1 MVGMR
6 SRPRSVFTTPQ
17 NRRRQPQSDEPQ
29 RPKHCE
35 GSTLHRAGSATA
47 CPGMSRS
54 RYKNVSLLSEN
65 LRFRGFVT
73 SEREWEFLRRSRYAR
88 DERKNEYKKYTTA
101 CDESHFLR
109 RHSSQERT

>member
-1 MVGMR
+1 MSHSGRNIAKVPL
-6 SRPRSVFTTPQ
+6 SIEQ
-17 NRRRQPQSDEPQ
+17 DQQ
-29 RPKHCE
+29 RHA
-35 GSTLHRAGSATA
+35 RDR
-47 CPGMSRS
+47 MSRS

-73 SEREWEFLRRSRYAR
+73 SEWEWEFLRRSRYAR